1 MNQPQ
6 HPIVHGTED
15 VLISLCNSVSRV
27 LQVATQCP
35 IQYSGM
41 VQRITKTSLKP
52 DIGFSTGLV
61 PERLPARPP
70 GR

>member
-27 LQVATQCP
+27 LQVATQCQ

-52 DIGFSTGLV
+52 CLLYTSDAAD
-61 PERLPARPP
+61 E
-70 GR
+70 